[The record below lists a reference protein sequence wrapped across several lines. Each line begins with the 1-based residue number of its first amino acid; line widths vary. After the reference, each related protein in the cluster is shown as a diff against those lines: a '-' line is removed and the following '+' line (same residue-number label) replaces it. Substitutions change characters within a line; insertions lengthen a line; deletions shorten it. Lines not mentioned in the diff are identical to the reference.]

1 MSDVD
6 VVIVAFDDEGDDDG
20 ALSGHSQHVG
30 LANGLG
36 AGRSRAHGVLHDGVV
51 RSGLGPV
58 GGIAKEG
65 PNGCGGHGIEES
77 LGQRGRIGEAWPRGW
92 LALNGFRTS
101 YRSNFLGQRS
111 DSEIMRVVG

>member
-1 MSDVD
+1 MITGLRVD
-6 VVIVAFDDEGDDDG
+6 
-20 ALSGHSQHVG
+20 VG
-30 LANGLG
+30 LANTLG
-36 AGRSRAHGVLHDGVV
+36 AGQSRAHGVLHDGVV
-51 RSGLGPV
+51 GSGLGPV

-65 PNGCGGHGIEES
+65 PNGCGGHGLEES
-77 LGQRGRIGEAWPRGW
+77 LGERGRFGEAWPRGW